1 MNKKKL
7 KKILELHGK
16 WLRSDEDGVRANL
29 RGCDLR
35 GCNLIGSDLRESNF
49 LGSNLLGSNFFGS
62 DLSESNLIGCNLIGC
77 NLRGCNLRESD
88 LRESDLRESDLSGCN
103 LWGCDLSGCD
113 LSGVEYNEYTSF
125 FVLQCPE
132 QGSFIAWKKSQG
144 KIVKLRVTENALR
157 SSATTRKCRCSEAEV
172 LEIDDG
178 KLQEICSDCDES
190 FVYKVGEIVKVDD
203 FDTDRWNE
211 CSSGMHF
218 FITRQEA
225 ENY

>member
-1 MNKKKL
+1 MNKKEL
-7 KKILELHGK
+7 KAILALHEK
-16 WLRSDEDGVRANL
+16 WLRDEEDGEKATLWGWDL

-35 GCNLIGSDLRESNF
+35 GCDLRGCDLRESILN
-49 LGSNLLGSNFFGS
+49 
-62 DLSESNLIGCNLIGC
+62 
-77 NLRGCNLRESD
+77 ESD
-88 LRESDLRESDLSGCN
+88 LRGCDLRGCDLRGCD
-103 LWGCDLSGCD
+103 LWGCDLRGCD
-113 LSGVEYNEYTSF
+113 LRGVQYDGETLF
-125 FVLQCPE
+125 FALQCPE

-178 KLQEICSDCDES
+178 KLQEICSGYDES

-211 CSSGMHF
+211 CSTGIHF

-225 ENY
+225 EKY